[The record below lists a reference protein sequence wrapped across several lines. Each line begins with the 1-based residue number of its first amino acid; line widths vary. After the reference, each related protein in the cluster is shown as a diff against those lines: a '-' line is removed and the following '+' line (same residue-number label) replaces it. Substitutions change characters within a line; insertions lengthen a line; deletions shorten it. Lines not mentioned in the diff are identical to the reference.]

1 MGERREK
8 ARREKWRRRETR
20 DGDREILHLISLF
33 GFPSTHLSLLRNI
46 DQTELI
52 SIFPQS
58 SAFCLF
64 FSISLLYI
72 AVVGPVDPILAR
84 ICRFWR
90 FSFLLRSLSPL
101 S

>member
-1 MGERREK
+1 MRE
-8 ARREKWRRRETR
+8 RETGIER
-20 DGDREILHLISLF
+20 DFAFNFPFPISIY
-33 GFPSTHLSLLRNI
+33 THLSLLPNI
-46 DQTELI
+46 EQTELI

-90 FSFLLRSLSPL
+90 FSFLLLSLPSLSFNQNL
-101 S
+101 RL